1 MNRRTLRSLFLG
13 VMIFAGPCFVTADTT
28 PKKTTTAP
36 KAGPKTGP
44 KTGPQVIQPTTPS
57 GSSRSHGSHGY
68 HPHQAKGGA
77 KQSKRP
83 SHSH

>member
-1 MNRRTLRSLFLG
+1 MNRLMLCALFLG
-13 VMIFAGPCFVTADTT
+13 VMIFAGPGFVTADTT

-44 KTGPQVIQPTTPS
+44 QVIQPTTPS
-57 GSSRSHGSHGY
+57 GSSKSHGSHGY
-68 HPHQAKGGA
+68 HPHKAKGGA